1 MAIQSWMRIC
11 AGVAVLTVTL
21 HQNHQLM
28 GQVASPVEQPTVFRS
43 QQPASETV
51 TTPIASEPPRVFP
64 SPAAVLP
71 IIVPPPDRDATP
83 SVSETGGKTPSEK
96 NATRIKRLLEDSQKL
111 EKQLKVLF
119 PESRLFLTP
128 LKEQLVIKG
137 QGESREEAA
146 AILQIVKSAMS
157 KYFADDLPCAD
168 PTAPA
173 EQLENFIVNLIHV
186 ETVSVS
192 LKVQAV

>member
-71 IIVPPPDRDATP
+71 IIVPPPL
-83 SVSETGGKTPSEK
+83 TGIGGFLSFF
-96 NATRIKRLLEDSQKL
+96 
-111 EKQLKVLF
+111 LF
-119 PESRLFLTP
+119 
-128 LKEQLVIKG
+128 
-137 QGESREEAA
+137 
-146 AILQIVKSAMS
+146 IL
-157 KYFADDLPCAD
+157 P
-168 PTAPA
+168 
-173 EQLENFIVNLIHV
+173 
-186 ETVSVS
+186 
-192 LKVQAV
+192 

>member
-1 MAIQSWMRIC
+1 MDANMCWCGCSDRN
-11 AGVAVLTVTL
+11 A
-21 HQNHQLM
+21 
-28 GQVASPVEQPTVFRS
+28 
-43 QQPASETV
+43 
-51 TTPIASEPPRVFP
+51 ASEPPIDGAGCVSRRTADRISFTATGVRNGHHSNCQRTATSIPVP
-64 SPAAVLP
+64 SRGIADNCP
-71 IIVPPPDRDATP
+71 PPPDRDATP

-96 NATRIKRLLEDSQKL
+96 NAPRIKRLLEDSQKL

>member
-1 MAIQSWMRIC
+1 MCWCGCSDRNA
-11 AGVAVLTVTL
+11 
-21 HQNHQLM
+21 
-28 GQVASPVEQPTVFRS
+28 E
-43 QQPASETV
+43 
-51 TTPIASEPPRVFP
+51 SEPPIDGAGCVSRRTADRISFTATGVRNGHHFNCQRTATSIPVP
-64 SPAAVLP
+64 SRGIADNC
-71 IIVPPPDRDATP
+71 PPPDRDATP

-146 AILQIVKSAMS
+146 ASLQIVKSAMS
-157 KYFADDLPCAD
+157 KYFTDDLPCAD